1 MPISTPV
8 NKNTLKH
15 HWDYYKWKYL
25 ILVVIIVA
33 GWSLIYTMTRPQAPD
48 SSRINVYIQSDT
60 TSDQLM
66 HDFLDPLWKE
76 YVPQEEELNLM
87 TILANDEYTA
97 LQQLFTVVYSK
108 EGDIYLLTNQYFRQ
122 YASQGAFAPLE
133 GLIEEGRLNVDG
145 IDTRA
150 GFADLVL
157 ERDKNDVPVK
167 TESHLYG
174 IPLRELY
181 GFASGMQVD
190 NQDLYA
196 CIFVDNGNMDDVIT
210 FFDAM
215 LQAGRGEKPDWLE

>member
-60 TSDQLM
+60 TSDRLM

-133 GLIEEGRLNVDG
+133 GLIEESRLNVDG

-150 GFADLVL
+150 GYADLVL